1 MEKSYIWTI
10 NGCEFEVD
18 MEDAET
24 ADKYLVALKVFENA
38 QNTETNSIS
47 EKIRT
52 YCKICREFYD
62 VFLGEGSSK
71 KIFAGISDNSRKY
84 DAVFESLLDFI
95 SRQRIESDGRMSKIA
110 QRYAPKR
117 RLK

>member
-1 MEKSYIWTI
+1 MENSYIWTI

-24 ADKYLVALKVFENA
+24 VDRYVSALKILENTDNR
-38 QNTETNSIS
+38 QVSNIS

-62 VFLGEGSSK
+62 TFLGEGTSE
-71 KIFAGISDNSRKY
+71 KIFSGISDNSRKY
-84 DAVFESLLDFI
+84 DEVFESLLDVI
-95 SRQRIESDGRMSKIA
+95 SRQRVESEGRMSKIA

-117 RLK
+117 R